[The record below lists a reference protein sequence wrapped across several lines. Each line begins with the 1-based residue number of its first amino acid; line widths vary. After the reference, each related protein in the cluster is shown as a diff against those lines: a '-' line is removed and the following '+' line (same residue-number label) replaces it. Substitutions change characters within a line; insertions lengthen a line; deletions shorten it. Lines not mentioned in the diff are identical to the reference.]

1 MAARQLQTKKYSV
14 SNIVTF
20 IILWHFFFASSF
32 VLRLNPKIF
41 WPLAFLVSIGVA
53 LYNRVQ
59 LEGAELEILSF
70 SFLGFFLCF
79 FSADPW
85 TAISNE
91 LYFFIYLCVAAMIHK
106 WRNHKGTNTIL
117 LCDSFDLYLC
127 ASTSSERV

>member
-79 FSADPW
+79 FQQ
-85 TAISNE
+85 
-91 LYFFIYLCVAAMIHK
+91 IH
-106 WRNHKGTNTIL
+106 GL
-117 LCDSFDLYLC
+117 P
-127 ASTSSERV
+127 

>member
-79 FSADPW
+79 FSAESMD
-85 TAISNE
+85 
-91 LYFFIYLCVAAMIHK
+91 CHK
-106 WRNHKGTNTIL
+106 Q
-117 LCDSFDLYLC
+117 
-127 ASTSSERV
+127 